1 MKKLDKLVLG
11 AFLGPFLITFLVVV
25 FILLNIQMIRYFD
38 DIIGKGLEWTI
49 VAQLFFYFGVVTTP
63 TALPLAVLLSA
74 LIAYG
79 NLGEH
84 FELTAVKAAG
94 VSLTRT
100 IRPIFFFVVALTGLA
115 FYANN
120 YLVPKAALEAYSLL
134 WDIRQKKPALDLREG
149 TFYYGIPDISIKV
162 DQKFEDGETIK
173 DIIIYDHRD
182 NEGNKNVYVAD
193 SGRMYTILNERYL
206 KLELYDGYNYTEG
219 IGAESDLIGQKQNPR
234 SETMSRSKFD
244 KTFVVFDLSS
254 FNLERTDKK
263 WFQSNRIMRNMSE
276 LEVDLDSIHREI
288 MKQRL
293 AYFQNRLSY
302 FRYFNK
308 NDSVIY
314 PPDIYKFKLWSDS
327 VAHARYR
334 SQNAM
339 RQGTADSLKAAA
351 QPPADTVTSDTSIA
365 GSATPDTSVSDTTD
379 IARRSAAMVQKLK
392 STTTRRAA
400 RASANSRKVDTLT
413 WQEKEK
419 IIARHVDSIFN
430 LKPDRQTL
438 QGATNMARQVKNLVS
453 TNNAEVARYQAD
465 LLIFRIQWHKIIA
478 SAFACIAMFLIGAPL
493 GAIIKK
499 GGLGVPFLVSILFF
513 IIFYVLTIQGEKF
526 AKRGDIDVITGV
538 WMPDAVF
545 LIIGL
550 IFLRQARRDARLFDT
565 DFYHIALDKLRTAWR
580 QKRIPQAKSA

>member
-11 AFLGPFLITFLVVV
+11 AFLGPFVITFLVVV

-100 IRPIFFFVVALTGLA
+100 IQPIFFFVVILTVLA

-134 WDIRQKKPALDLREG
+134 WDIKQKKPALDLREG

-162 DQKFEDGETIK
+162 DKKFEDGETIK

-206 KLELYDGYNYTEG
+206 KLELFDGYNYTEG
-219 IGAESDLIGQKQNPR
+219 IGSESDLIGQKQNPR
-234 SETMSRSKFD
+234 TATLSRNKFD
-244 KTFVVFDLSS
+244 KTYVVFDLSS

-263 WFQSNRIMRNMSE
+263 WFQSNRIMRNMNE
-276 LEVDLDSIHREI
+276 LELDLDSINREI

-293 AYFQNRLSY
+293 AYYQNQLSY

-308 NDSVIY
+308 NDTVVY
-314 PPDIYKFKLWSDS
+314 PDEVYKFKLWNDS
-327 VAHARYR
+327 TIQARFR
-334 SQNAM
+334 SNNTLT
-339 RQGTADSLKAAA
+339 QGKPDSLKPPVA
-351 QPPADTVTSDTSIA
+351 QTVDTIVEEKKPA
-365 GSATPDTSVSDTTD
+365 TTL
-379 IARRSAAMVQKLK
+379 AQKNSAMVEKLK
-392 STTTRRAA
+392 ATTSRSTKAA
-400 RASANSRKVDTLT
+400 TAKLPSTDTLT
-413 WQEKEK
+413 WQEKERL
-419 IIARHVDSIFN
+419 IDESIDSIFN
-430 LKPDRQTL
+430 LEPDRHTL

-453 TNNAEVARYQAD
+453 TNNAEVTRYHAD

-478 SAFACIAMFLIGAPL
+478 SSFACIAMFLIGAPL

-499 GGLGVPFLVSILFF
+499 GGLGVPFLVSVLFF

-526 AKRGDIDVITGV
+526 AKRGDIDVVTGV
-538 WMPDAVF
+538 WMPDVVF
-545 LIIGL
+545 LIIGMV
-550 IFLRQARRDARLFDT
+550 FLRQARRDARLFDT
-565 DFYHIALDKLRTAWR
+565 DFYHIALDKVRMALR
-580 QKRIPQAKSA
+580 KRKVPQVKSA

>member
-100 IRPIFFFVVALTGLA
+100 IQPIFFFVVILTGLA

-134 WDIRQKKPALDLREG
+134 WDIKQKKPALDLREG

-162 DQKFEDGETIK
+162 DKKFEDGETIK

-206 KLELYDGYNYTEG
+206 KLELFDGYNYTEG
-219 IGAESDLIGQKQNPR
+219 IGSESDLIGQKHNPR
-234 SETMSRSKFD
+234 SESLSRNKFD

-263 WFQSNRIMRNMSE
+263 WFQSNRIMRNMNE
-276 LEVDLDSIHREI
+276 LELDLDSINREI

-293 AYFQNRLSY
+293 VYYQNQLSY

-308 NDSVIY
+308 DDTIVY
-314 PPDIYKFKLWSDS
+314 PDEVYKFKKWNDSTIQARYRGNKTAKGTSDS
-327 VAHARYR
+327 VRSEPSANVDGTDSTGVESAPAGGLARK
-334 SQNAM
+334 N
-339 RQGTADSLKAAA
+339 
-351 QPPADTVTSDTSIA
+351 
-365 GSATPDTSVSDTTD
+365 TD
-379 IARRSAAMVQKLK
+379 LVKQLK
-392 STTTRRAA
+392 STTAPRSTTTTARRQ
-400 RASANSRKVDTLT
+400 RVDTLT
-413 WQEKEK
+413 WQEKERR
-419 IIARHVDSIFN
+419 IAKSIDSIFN
-430 LKPDRQTL
+430 LKPDRHTL

-453 TNNAEVARYQAD
+453 TNNAEVTRYHTD

-478 SAFACIAMFLIGAPL
+478 SSFACIAMFLIGAPL

-499 GGLGVPFLVSILFF
+499 GGLGVPFLVSVLFF

-526 AKRGDIDVITGV
+526 AKTGDIDVITGV

-550 IFLRQARRDARLFDT
+550 VFLRQARRDARLFDT
-565 DFYHIALDKLRTAWR
+565 DVYHIALDKLKMAFRR
-580 QKRIPQAKSA
+580 KKVPRMESV